1 MPPQPCVF
9 HRSQVQNSPFH
20 VRTVNLLLDSHVL
33 LNMEAKAIHDSQC
46 IYVYVHMYIYIFP
59 FNILSTRMYHLK
71 ASGTAVTHPSTH
83 GFVDIS
89 TMLSCYLASEN
100 RRREAL
106 LVAARG

>member
-46 IYVYVHMYIYIFP
+46 IYVYVHIYISFQHP
-59 FNILSTRMYHLK
+59 FY
-71 ASGTAVTHPSTH
+71 THVPFEGIRHCSH
-83 GFVDIS
+83 S
-89 TMLSCYLASEN
+89 SQH
-100 RRREAL
+100 
-106 LVAARG
+106 ARLR